1 MQGYDSESIKGYAYV
16 ACGLVAK
23 KVPKVGL
30 ADTHMLSL
38 FFDNLKLEQKN
49 IKTYVQDALSSM
61 IEIYVDISVDS
72 PIYEQVQQI
81 LLKAVQKVE
90 KREKERDRRKADISF
105 YLA

>member
-1 MQGYDSESIKGYAYV
+1 
-16 ACGLVAK
+16 
-23 KVPKVGL
+23 
-30 ADTHMLSL
+30 
-38 FFDNLKLEQKN
+38 
-49 IKTYVQDALSSM
+49 M